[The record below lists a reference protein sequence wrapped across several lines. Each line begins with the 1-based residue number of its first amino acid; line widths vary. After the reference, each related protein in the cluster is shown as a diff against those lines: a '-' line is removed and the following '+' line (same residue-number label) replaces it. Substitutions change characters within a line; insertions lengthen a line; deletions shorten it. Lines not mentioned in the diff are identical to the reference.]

1 MPTVQHG
8 TCVWEQTTSNTNI
21 KIFKMQNGKHE
32 GVVSIQKPNM
42 KKPIVMETQEAD
54 DLPQAR
60 QFAYFI
66 IHEVTEE
73 L

>member
-1 MPTVQHG
+1 
-8 TCVWEQTTSNTNI
+8 
-21 KIFKMQNGKHE
+21 MQNGKHE